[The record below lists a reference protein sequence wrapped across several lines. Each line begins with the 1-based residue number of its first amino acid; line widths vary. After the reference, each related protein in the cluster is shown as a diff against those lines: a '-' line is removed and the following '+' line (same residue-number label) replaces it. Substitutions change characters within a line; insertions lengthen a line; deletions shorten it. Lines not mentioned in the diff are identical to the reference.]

1 MAAGL
6 LILLALAAN
15 LVLGLGLSAF
25 LLWKA
30 SHWRRD
36 YLNADISDREYR
48 RLIICVIGVNA
59 ITVAAI
65 TGFGC
70 LITLAFLSI
79 RWDHQVPA
87 VLIVSAVFSI
97 ACALPYI
104 RFLHAR
110 FLRQPR
116 LQRDAPHAADSPNAS

>member
-1 MAAGL
+1 MAAGP

-59 ITVAAI
+59 ITVAGI
-65 TGFGC
+65 SGFGC
-70 LITLAFLSI
+70 LYIIAMMKT
-79 RWDHQVPA
+79 VPDQIST
-87 VLIVSAVFSI
+87 VLITCAVFSL
-97 ACALPYI
+97 AGALVCI